1 MQIIGR
7 KELAAL
13 PELNLGDIVAKVDT
27 GAYTSSIHCV
37 ESCVEDG
44 VLNCLFVAENEE
56 KTSLQFEH
64 FKIRLVKSSNGI
76 SESRYSIFTKIKI
89 GDDLLD
95 IELTLSDRSEMRH
108 PILLGRKFLRKR
120 YLVDVSKKFKLLS
133 TLEAVE

>member
-7 KELAAL
+7 KEIVEL
-13 PELNLGDIVAKVDT
+13 PQLQLGEIVAKIDT

-37 ESCVEDG
+37 ESKVEEG
-44 VLNCLFVAENEE
+44 VLKCLFVDENDQ
-56 KTSLQFEH
+56 KTSLSFDH

-76 SESRYSIFTKIKI
+76 SESRYSIHTNIRI
-89 GDDLLD
+89 GSELLD

-120 YLVDVSKKFKLLS
+120 FLVDVSQKNKLL
-133 TLEAVE
+133 L